1 IEGLAAIHVPSSTI
15 AAAILP
21 QDLLAD
27 LVDENALPLEC
38 WFKLFHRV
46 RIAMSLQ
53 NRDQIIQMAVVR
65 LLAFAIYTHTT

>member
-15 AAAILP
+15 AAATLP

-38 WFKLFHRV
+38 RFKLFHRV

-53 NRDQIIQMAVVR
+53 NRDQIIQMAVLR
-65 LLAFAIYTHTT
+65 LLALAIYTHTT